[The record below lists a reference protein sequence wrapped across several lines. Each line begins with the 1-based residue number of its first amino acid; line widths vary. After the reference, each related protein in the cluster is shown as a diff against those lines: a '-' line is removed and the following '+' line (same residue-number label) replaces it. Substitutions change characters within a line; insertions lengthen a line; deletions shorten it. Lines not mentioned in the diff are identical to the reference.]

1 MLGFYTLVGSQF
13 ADHLANEINTGL
25 HYVKTHITTLQYLCS
40 WLKCD
45 FKKAISPFGANKLKC
60 RVEVAHDLHRRF
72 YTRGIFQ
79 LKPLFDTITFA
90 TYVSRDYVIIM
101 YIYLAHHEE
110 KSRKLKHKDD
120 NRGPVSLLS
129 VFFPISEYSYKLIRF
144 LPISMIKFDN
154 ETGKYF

>member
-1 MLGFYTLVGSQF
+1 M
-13 ADHLANEINTGL
+13 
-25 HYVKTHITTLQYLCS
+25 
-40 WLKCD
+40 
-45 FKKAISPFGANKLKC
+45 
-60 RVEVAHDLHRRF
+60 EVAHDLHRRF

-120 NRGPVSLLS
+120 D
-129 VFFPISEYSYKLIRF
+129 IDTQITF
-144 LPISMIKFDN
+144 LA
-154 ETGKYF
+154 

>member
-1 MLGFYTLVGSQF
+1 MLIL
-13 ADHLANEINTGL
+13 
-25 HYVKTHITTLQYLCS
+25 TTLQYLCS
-40 WLKCD
+40 WLKWV

-60 RVEVAHDLHRRF
+60 RVEVAHDLHRQF

-120 NRGPVSLLS
+120 DIDTR
-129 VFFPISEYSYKLIRF
+129 ITF
-144 LPISMIKFDN
+144 LA
-154 ETGKYF
+154 

>member
-13 ADHLANEINTGL
+13 ASHLANEINTGL
-25 HYVKTHITTLQYLCS
+25 ACTMLILTTLQNSCFWFKY
-40 WLKCD
+40 D

-120 NRGPVSLLS
+120 DIDTRG
-129 VFFPISEYSYKLIRF
+129 F
-144 LPISMIKFDN
+144 
-154 ETGKYF
+154 